1 VALMGSP
8 AFCTA
13 AMARRTLASVKAR
26 GFATTVCFTIEKSAY
41 GVLCGRGPS
50 RLGSESVFGGAPGAI
65 SAKERHHWVGRSRVR
80 GDHSAT
86 PRNEPVYRPEFED
99 WLCTE
104 ASSGPL
110 SQRTKLA
117 RPQSR
122 LPCRKPLQLRSSDI
136 VFANPNH
143 QNQQRRWWKS
153 RRHDGGTAQ
162 VPVRHRLIAVRG
174 SHESCFRQRAPD

>member
-1 VALMGSP
+1 MLVALMGSP

-86 PRNEPVYRPEFED
+86 PRNEPVYLPEFED

-122 LPCRKPLQLRSSDI
+122 LPCRKPLQLRSSASFSPTRTI
-136 VFANPNH
+136 RIN
-143 QNQQRRWWKS
+143 S
-153 RRHDGGTAQ
+153 GDGGNHAVTTAGLRRCQ
-162 VPVRHRLIAVRG
+162 SVTV
-174 SHESCFRQRAPD
+174 